1 MARVSAMSSTLRTRG
16 IVSKF
21 VYVIARADW
30 SASLSQYTYN
40 NDSIL
45 PVEQIDASTF
55 SIPFDC
61 TDGVWPW
68 YPGDALYEGHLL
80 LSINPVGILY
90 GEMNSESETVFSSM
104 PLSSSSTWR
113 GGRYIDYDESISTL
127 VFGYDVGDISE
138 YPLTALGVEA
148 LFSNYIEGVWH
159 STDTIWD
166 FTLYDLHITQARYEN
181 YRGNGYLSFDFY
193 GDWEPNHKYTLESN
207 QFSGFDREGVVLYI
221 DGEEYLPYYG

>member
-1 MARVSAMSSTLRTRG
+1 M
-16 IVSKF
+16 
-21 VYVIARADW
+21 
-30 SASLSQYTYN
+30 
-40 NDSIL
+40 
-45 PVEQIDASTF
+45 
-55 SIPFDC
+55 
-61 TDGVWPW
+61 
-68 YPGDALYEGHLL
+68 
-80 LSINPVGILY
+80 
-90 GEMNSESETVFSSM
+90 
-104 PLSSSSTWR
+104 
-113 GGRYIDYDESISTL
+113 
-127 VFGYDVGDISE
+127 
-138 YPLTALGVEA
+138 EA

>member
-1 MARVSAMSSTLRTRG
+1 MAIQNYTAGQIFRSALRCSVNQAELFLLNKRTHYFTKWHSIHNKEDTLHHR
-16 IVSKF
+16 
-21 VYVIARADW
+21 
-30 SASLSQYTYN
+30 
-40 NDSIL
+40 
-45 PVEQIDASTF
+45 
-55 SIPFDC
+55 
-61 TDGVWPW
+61 
-68 YPGDALYEGHLL
+68 
-80 LSINPVGILY
+80 
-90 GEMNSESETVFSSM
+90 
-104 PLSSSSTWR
+104 R

-193 GDWEPNHKYTLESN
+193 GDWEPFCCYCISLYLEW
-207 QFSGFDREGVVLYI
+207 QYKTTPQGRFSGLPCGVL
-221 DGEEYLPYYG
+221 